1 MQRILKAKQP
11 LAFFLGKLADRHLG
25 PDRDHARN
33 ILRRHRRQLLL
44 LCLLCRL
51 PEQLLKLL
59 LKLVV
64 TLSGCSCRAKP
75 SVDNSLCK
83 LLILCSELLLKLC
96 QRVVFLLHRIL
107 QANRCA
113 GFINDINGL
122 VRKVAVIDI
131 ALRQTNC
138 LLHGLPAHMDLMMLL
153 VARNNS
159 LQNLQR
165 LCFIRLLHL
174 NRLETSL
181 QCGIPLDILV
191 ILIDGRRTDHLNL
204 ASCKS
209 RLQNVR
215 GINGALCSAGSD
227 QRVHLIHKQNN
238 IARIPNLFDD
248 ALDAFLKFAAVFGAC
263 HHAGQIQRKKA
274 LSLHRSRNLSPDNL
288 LGKSLYDGRF
298 ADAGLTDQAG
308 IVLCPSGQNLN
319 HPLHLR
325 LASYHGIHGPALRLS
340 GQIAAVHL
348 QHILSAGSAVLSLLR
363 VAGQILPVLLEI
375 YSHCRQRFKINLGN
389 VCSRSLHQLQ
399 CYVLTLQNGRKKKE
413 LCSELLHMI
422 LLFCKLHGAI
432 QDVTQPGSIPIPV
445 HDRRVSHLQTKGG
458 NHILQLLF
466 RNSVVLQYLRGN
478 SRLLPDHAKKQMLR
492 SDISAS
498 VLLCRLFGKPENL
511 PGILCIRNA
520 HTLPNLSLSSV
531 IYSSSGSSSPD
542 PAPAAASATQASYS
556 SKIRSTSS

>member
-1 MQRILKAKQP
+1 M
-11 LAFFLGKLADRHLG
+11 
-25 PDRDHARN
+25 
-33 ILRRHRRQLLL
+33 
-44 LCLLCRL
+44 
-51 PEQLLKLL
+51 
-59 LKLVV
+59 
-64 TLSGCSCRAKP
+64 
-75 SVDNSLCK
+75 
-83 LLILCSELLLKLC
+83 
-96 QRVVFLLHRIL
+96 
-107 QANRCA
+107 
-113 GFINDINGL
+113 
-122 VRKVAVIDI
+122 
-131 ALRQTNC
+131 
-138 LLHGLPAHMDLMMLL
+138 
-153 VARNNS
+153 
-159 LQNLQR
+159 
-165 LCFIRLLHL
+165 
-174 NRLETSL
+174 
-181 QCGIPLDILV
+181 ILV
-191 ILIDGRRTDHLNL
+191 DGRRSDHLNL

-215 GINGALCSAGSD
+215 GIDGALCSAGSD
-227 QRVHLIHKQNN
+227 QRVHLIHKQND
-238 IARIPNLFDD
+238 IARIPDLFDD
-248 ALDAFLKFAAVFGAC
+248 ALDALLKFAAVFGAC

-325 LASYHGIHGPALRLS
+325 LAPYHGIHGSVLRLS

-348 QHILSAGSAVLSLLR
+348 QHIFSAGSAVLSLLR

-399 CYVLTLQNGRKKKE
+399 CYVLTLQNGCKKKE
-413 LCSELLHMI
+413 LRSELLHMI

-432 QDVTQPGSIPIPV
+432 QDVTQPGSIPVPV
-445 HDRRVSHLQTKGG
+445 HDRRVSLLQTKRG

-466 RNSVVLQYLRGN
+466 GNSVVLQYLRGN
-478 SRLLPDHAKKQMLR
+478 SCLLPDHAKKQVLR

-498 VLLCRLFGKPENL
+498 VLLCRLFGKSENL